1 MKKTNKTFKRFA
13 AITSASLLAACAM
26 APVFTSMTSYA
37 VDVTVGAATDS
48 NRTFVAYK
56 VLNATV
62 STDNKTITYSVVPS
76 YASALKEALK
86 LDAEATDAQII
97 SAIEALKGKDDDMR
111 AFADAL
117 YDEVKGGT
125 ADVTDITGGTAKDM
139 TTGYYLIVDV
149 STGLSDDVRSK
160 VMVDTADNREGGL
173 KVNLKKDGP
182 KFEKKIWDTD
192 DSTKDAVAANTTLK
206 EYEDLGEGFGDSADH
221 DIGDIVPF
229 KLTAK
234 LPSEINL
241 YDNYKLIFNDTLDAG
256 LTLNKESFEVY
267 INDVNVTTS
276 FTVPKSSS
284 STFSVSNDNIKA
296 ITGVTYD
303 GIDDIVEVYY
313 TATLNSDAVIGNKGN
328 WNGANLTYTNDYYWD
343 GSEDS
348 TNNSTSETPM
358 DYVVAFTYQTVIDKI
373 DSDGNALA
381 GATFAL
387 SKKLPNGSW
396 SDIGTRKGS
405 TQFVFK
411 GLDAGV
417 YKLEETVVPD
427 GYTKAADI
435 EFTITA
441 EHGKDFTSKLTDGKA
456 LTKFEV
462 TEGVGLTASISDGK
476 VNKTKKVD
484 GVAEQHDAVSGEI
497 YGEIVNNSGTL
508 LPGTGGIGTTIF
520 YLGGGAMAAIG
531 GVYLISKRRMKKS
544 EE

>member
-1 MKKTNKTFKRFA
+1 MKKTNRTFKRFA
-13 AITSASLLAACAM
+13 AITSASLLAACAV

-48 NRTFVAYK
+48 KRTFVAYK
-56 VLNATV
+56 VLDATV

-76 YASALKEALK
+76 YASALKTALG
-86 LDAEATDAQII
+86 LDSSATDAQII
-97 SAIEALKGKDDDMR
+97 AAIEALKGKDDDMR
-111 AFADAL
+111 VFADNL
-117 YDEVKGGT
+117 YDQVKSGT
-125 ADVTDITGGTAKDM
+125 ADVTGITGGTAKDM

-192 DSTKDAVAANTTLK
+192 DSTKNAVAANTTLK

-256 LTLNKESFEVY
+256 LTLNVESFEVY

-276 FTVPKSSS
+276 FTVPESSS
-284 STFSVSNDNIKA
+284 STFTVSNDNIKA

-313 TATLNSDAVIGNKGN
+313 TATLNSNAVIGNKGN

-343 GSEDS
+343 GSENS

-381 GATFAL
+381 GAEFAL
-387 SKKLPNGSW
+387 SKKLEDGTW
-396 SDIGTRKGS
+396 SDIGTRTGS

-411 GLDAGV
+411 GLDAGT
-417 YKLEETVVPD
+417 YKLVETGVPD

-441 EHGKDFTSKLTDGKA
+441 EHGSGFTSKLTDGTA

-462 TEGVGLTASISDGK
+462 TDGVGLTANISDGK
-476 VNKTKKVD
+476 VDKTKKEN
-484 GVAEQHDAVSGEI
+484 GEATKHDAVSGEI
-497 YGEIVNNSGTL
+497 YGEIVNKSGTL

-531 GVYLISKRRMKKS
+531 GIYLISKRRMKKS

>member
-37 VDVTVGAATDS
+37 VDVTVGAETDS

-76 YASALKEALK
+76 YASALKTALG
-86 LDAEATDAQII
+86 LDSGATDAQII
-97 SAIEALKGKDDDMR
+97 AAIEALKGKDDDMR
-111 AFADAL
+111 AFADKL
-117 YDEVKGGT
+117 YDQVKSGT
-125 ADVTDITGGTAKDM
+125 ADVTGITGGTAKDM

-149 STGLSDDVRSK
+149 STGLRDDVRSK

-173 KVNLKKDGP
+173 KVNLKKEGP
-182 KFEKKIWDTD
+182 QFEKKIWDTD
-192 DSTKDAVAANTTLK
+192 DSTKDAVAADKTLK
-206 EYEDLGEGFGDSADH
+206 EYESLGEGFGDSADH
-221 DIGDIVPF
+221 DIGDKVPF
-229 KLTAK
+229 KLKAT
-234 LPSEINL
+234 LPSDINL
-241 YDNYKLIFNDTLDAG
+241 YDNYKIVFNDTLDEGLTLDPNSFEIYINNVDYTDSFTKPSTATNTFTVSNDDITAIDG
-256 LTLNKESFEVY
+256 LTLNGS
-267 INDVNVTTS
+267 DV
-276 FTVPKSSS
+276 
-284 STFSVSNDNIKA
+284 
-296 ITGVTYD
+296 
-303 GIDDIVEVYY
+303 VEVYY
-313 TATLNSDAVIGNKGN
+313 TAELNSKAVIGNMGN
-328 WNGANLTYTNDYYWD
+328 WNGAKLTYTNDYYWD
-343 GSEDS
+343 GSENS

-381 GATFAL
+381 GAEFAL
-387 SKKLPNGSW
+387 FKKLEDGTW
-396 SDIGTRKGS
+396 SDIGTRTGS

-411 GLDAGV
+411 GLDAGT
-417 YKLEETVVPD
+417 YKLVETGVPD

-441 EHGKDFTSKLTDGKA
+441 THGNGFTSKLTDGTA
-456 LTKFEV
+456 LKTFEV
-462 TEGVGLTASISDGK
+462 TDGVGLTANISDGK
-476 VNKTKKVD
+476 VDKTKKEN
-484 GVAEQHDAVSGEI
+484 GEATKHDAVSGEI
-497 YGEIVNNSGTL
+497 YGEIVNKSGTL

-531 GVYLISKRRMKKS
+531 GIYLISKRRMRKS